1 MENPDDITS
10 EQWAETPA
18 PVKRLLAT
26 LADMLDRLVPK

>member
-1 MENPDDITS
+1 MDPNDITL
-10 EQWAETPA
+10 EEWAETPA